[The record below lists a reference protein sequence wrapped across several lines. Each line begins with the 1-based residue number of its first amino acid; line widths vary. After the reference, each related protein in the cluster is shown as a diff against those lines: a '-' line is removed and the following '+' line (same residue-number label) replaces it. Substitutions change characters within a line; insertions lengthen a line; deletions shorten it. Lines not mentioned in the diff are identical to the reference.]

1 MEARL
6 LSDATPT
13 PVEAYPV
20 PRKLIKT
27 EAGWT
32 IMFQVGWEIGSIVG
46 INKSKRGPFVHLQP
60 LSKPTGILNPYGNK
74 SMEARRRTTVL
85 MLEGVVNCAVTKF
98 EETLCTST
106 AFKQANRDFESV
118 W

>member
-13 PVEAYPV
+13 PVEAYPA

-32 IMFQVGWEIGSIVG
+32 IMFRVGWEIGSIGG

-74 SMEARRRTTVL
+74 SMEARRRTIVQL
-85 MLEGVVNCAVTKF
+85 LDGEANRAVTKID
-98 EETLCTST
+98 ETLWTST
-106 AFKQANRDFESV
+106 AV
-118 W
+118 